1 MKKAANISNGTGR
14 RKTAVARV
22 HMRKGSGKIQ
32 VNGKEMEKY
41 FALPLQQAIIRS
53 PGKICAIEST
63 HDFIVTV
70 RGGGLE
76 GQAVAIRHGISR
88 ALVKLDA
95 DNRPPLKEPG
105 FLTRDP
111 RRRERKK
118 YGRPGARKSFQFS
131 KR

>member
-1 MKKAANISNGTGR
+1 MKKAVNISNGTGR

-22 HMRKGSGKIQ
+22 HMRKGTGKIL
-32 VNGKEMEKY
+32 VNGKEMETY
-41 FALPLQQAIIRS
+41 FALPLQQALIRA

-88 ALVKLDA
+88 ALV
-95 DNRPPLKEPG
+95 
-105 FLTRDP
+105 
-111 RRRERKK
+111 
-118 YGRPGARKSFQFS
+118 
-131 KR
+131 